1 MRQHHFNNSCA
12 ACSQDSIGMSKSF
25 IGSTSQPLWVILH
38 RKLSLEVAHQAFIK
52 HGQSILVVLALRRK
66 PSIYMCETKAQLI
79 STFVFATWIVQFLFY
94 LMGIH
99 GLTVIPFILSGH
111 SFYNS
116 LNIQLFTFYHNSK
129 HFRVCDQDNR
139 TLAILRRLFWKL
151 EIIKRLWI

>member
-1 MRQHHFNNSCA
+1 MYYLVSESSVQ
-12 ACSQDSIGMSKSF
+12 
-25 IGSTSQPLWVILH
+25 LWFSH
-38 RKLSLEVAHQAFIK
+38 DVAHIT
-52 HGQSILVVLALRRK
+52 ILFH
-66 PSIYMCETKAQLI
+66 T
-79 STFVFATWIVQFLFY
+79 
-94 LMGIH
+94 MGIH

>member
-1 MRQHHFNNSCA
+1 MTGNTKYYAF
-12 ACSQDSIGMSKSF
+12 D
-25 IGSTSQPLWVILH
+25 
-38 RKLSLEVAHQAFIK
+38 LEI
-52 HGQSILVVLALRRK
+52 
-66 PSIYMCETKAQLI
+66 
-79 STFVFATWIVQFLFY
+79 
-94 LMGIH
+94 MGIH